1 MNKVERMG
9 GTYHPYSPDTI
20 ADYEMML
27 SPSCS
32 DAVARAQEALRRLD
46 AGGTLVDTE
55 PLTRLL
61 LRAETVSF
69 SRIFSISRWRTVLE
83 PQTAVF
89 AGKR

>member
-1 MNKVERMG
+1 MGSYLTRFWQPDGYGMNKVERMG
-9 GTYHPYSPDTI
+9 GTYHPYSPDSI

-55 PLTRLL
+55 SLARLL
-61 LRAETVSF
+61 LRAEAVS
-69 SRIFSISRWRTVLE
+69 SSLL
-83 PQTAVF
+83 
-89 AGKR
+89 